1 MTFLTPLFLVG
12 LGAIAIPVLVHLI
25 QREKKRVVEFPSLMF
40 VRRIPYQSVRR
51 RRIRHWFLLALR
63 TAAIALIVLAFA
75 RPFFKRSDVAAAATG
90 GARDVVILLDQSA
103 SMGYGDHF
111 DQAKQAARTVVRG
124 LGADDRATLVL
135 FAKNAE
141 ENMRATTDRAR
152 LEGAIDAAKVTSGAT
167 RYGPALKLADS
178 ILGRSPMKR
187 REAVLISDFQKT
199 GWSGSEDA
207 RFAEGMKL
215 STVSVASPKT
225 ANLSVPSLTFG
236 RTHFSNQERVV
247 VTAGLSN
254 KSDEAMKDVP
264 VSLTVDGHEIE
275 TTRATVPPQASTS
288 VSFTAFTLAGPNVH
302 GLVKAGTDPMPADNT
317 FHFVLTPA
325 EPVSL
330 LIVDNGAPDASLY
343 LQKAL
348 SIGTAPTFQVDV
360 MPAARVS
367 SGSFD
372 KRAVVVLNDTMFP
385 PAATGGV
392 LRRFVE
398 RGGGLL
404 VVTGDH
410 TTWPT
415 AEADLL
421 PGRLGNAVDRTD
433 GLPGSLGF
441 LDYSHQ
447 VFELFKAP
455 RSGDFSAAHVF
466 RYRSVDVT
474 EGDRVLA
481 RYDDG
486 GVAAAERKMGA
497 GRIVVWT
504 STLDDSFTDIGVKP
518 VFLPLVHQMVRYL
531 AHYEQPASWYT
542 VGQVLDV
549 ATRAKGRTEIVVTP
563 SGERIT
569 EQNGKG
575 LVELGEQGV
584 YELRVPGGGTATR
597 PESIAVNID
606 PVESD
611 LAPLDTRELVAAVTG
626 HANPE
631 VAEPAA
637 TEQLSREDVEKRQ
650 GLWWYLLLAG
660 VGLLAVETLI
670 ANRLSRTEKFL

>member
-1 MTFLTPLFLVG
+1 M
-12 LGAIAIPVLVHLI
+12 
-25 QREKKRVVEFPSLMF
+25 
-40 VRRIPYQSVRR
+40 
-51 RRIRHWFLLALR
+51 LR
-63 TAAIALIVLAFA
+63 AAAIALIVLAFA
-75 RPFFKRSDVAAAATG
+75 RPFVKKDAVNAVVAG
-90 GARDVVILLDQSA
+90 GARDVVIVLDQSA

-111 DQAKQAARTVVRG
+111 EKAKEAARKVVRG
-124 LGADDRATLVL
+124 LAADDRATLVL

-141 ENMRATTDRAR
+141 ENMRATSDRAR
-152 LEGAIDAAKVTSGAT
+152 LEGAVNAAKVTSGAT

-178 ILGRSPMKR
+178 ILSRSPMKR

-207 RFAEGMKL
+207 KFAEGMTL
-215 STVSVASPKT
+215 STVSVADANT
-225 ANLSVPSLTFG
+225 ANLAVPSLTFG
-236 RTHFSNQERVV
+236 RTHFANQERVV

-254 KSDEAMKDVP
+254 KGDEPMKDVP
-264 VSLTVDGHEIE
+264 VTLTVDGHEIE
-275 TTRATVPPQASTS
+275 TVKASVPAHASSS
-288 VSFTAFTLAGPNVH
+288 VNFGAFTLAGPNVH
-302 GLVKAGTDPMPADNT
+302 GIVKAGSDPLPADNT
-317 FHFVLTPA
+317 FHFVLTPS

-330 LIVDNGAPDASLY
+330 LIVDNGSTDESLY
-343 LQKAL
+343 LSKAL

-360 MPAARVS
+360 VPAMRVA

-385 PAATGGV
+385 PAAAGGA

-404 VVTGDH
+404 VVAGDH

-415 AEADLL
+415 DEAALL

-466 RYRSVDVT
+466 RYRTVDIA

-486 GVAAAERKMGA
+486 GVAAAERKVGA
-497 GRIVVWT
+497 GRVIVWT
-504 STLDDSFTDIGVKP
+504 STLDDSLTDIGVKP

-531 AHYEQPASWYT
+531 ANYEQPASWYT

-549 ATRAKGRTEIVVTP
+549 AQRAKGRTDRVVVTP
-563 SGERIT
+563 SGARVA
-569 EQNGKG
+569 QGGKG
-575 LVELGEQGV
+575 LVELSEQGV
-584 YELRVPGGGTATR
+584 YELRSVAGGSGQR

-611 LAPLDTRELVAAVTG
+611 LAPLDTKELVAAVTG
-626 HANPE
+626 HATPE
-631 VAEPAA
+631 SAEPAMA
-637 TEQLSREDVEKRQ
+637 EQLTREEIEKRQ
-650 GLWWYLLLAG
+650 GLWWYLLLGG
-660 VGLLAVETLI
+660 VGLLAVETFI

>member
-12 LGAIAIPVLVHLI
+12 LGAIAIPILVHLI
-25 QREKKRVVEFPSLMF
+25 QREKKHVVQFPSLMF

-51 RRIRHWFLLALR
+51 RRIRHWFLLMLR

-75 RPFFKRSDVAAAATG
+75 RPFFKRNNVNAVAAQ

-111 DQAKQAARTVVRG
+111 EKAKDAARTVVRG
-124 LGADDRATLVL
+124 LGGDDRATLVL

-152 LEGAIDAAKVTSGAT
+152 LEGAINAVKVTSGAT
-167 RYGPALKLADS
+167 RYGPALKLANS
-178 ILGRSPMKR
+178 ILSRSPMKR

-207 RFAEGMKL
+207 KFAEGMKL
-215 STVSVASPKT
+215 STVSVATPNP
-225 ANLSVPSLTFG
+225 ANLAVPSLTFG
-236 RTHFSNQERVV
+236 RTHFASQERIV

-254 KSDEAMKDVP
+254 KGDEPMKDVP

-275 TTRATVPPQASTS
+275 TLKATVPAHASSS
-288 VSFTAFTLAGPNVH
+288 VSFGAFTLAGPNVH
-302 GLVKAGTDPMPADNT
+302 GIVTAGTDPMPADNT
-317 FHFVLTPA
+317 FHFVLTPS

-343 LQKAL
+343 LSKAL
-348 SIGTAPTFQVDV
+348 SIGTAPTFEVDV
-360 MPAARVS
+360 MPATRVS
-367 SGSFD
+367 PGSFD
-372 KRAVVVLNDTMFP
+372 KRAVVILNDTMFP
-385 PAATGGV
+385 PAGAGGV
-392 LRRFVE
+392 LKRFVE

-404 VVTGDH
+404 VVAGDH
-410 TTWPT
+410 TTWP
-415 AEADLL
+415 AQESDIL

-466 RYRSVDVT
+466 RYRAVDVT

-486 GVAAAERKMGA
+486 GVAAAERRVGA
-497 GRIVVWT
+497 GRVMVWT
-504 STLDDSFTDIGVKP
+504 STLDDSFSDIGVKP

-531 AHYEQPASWYT
+531 ANYEQPASWYT
-542 VGQVLDV
+542 VGQVLDM
-549 ATRAKGRTEIVVTP
+549 AQRSKGRTDRVVVTP
-563 SGERIT
+563 SGARVA
-569 EQNGKG
+569 QGGKG
-575 LVELGEQGV
+575 LVELSEQGV
-584 YELRVPGGGTATR
+584 YEIRSVSGGASAR

-611 LAPLDTRELVAAVTG
+611 LAPLDARELVAAVTG

-631 VAEPAA
+631 SAEPAIA
-637 TEQLSREDVEKRQ
+637 EQMTQQEIEKRQ
-650 GLWWYLLLAG
+650 GIWWYLLLCG
-660 VGLLAVETLI
+660 LGLLTIETLI